1 MKSNIIDKA
10 LKSLNIQEHFIII
23 HSNLLAFFKKTHHNP
38 KKIWDIIYDN
48 YKDKTIIMPAFTFSI
63 CKNKKIVW
71 DYKKTKSETG
81 SLTEFFRNT
90 ISLKRTIHPIHSV
103 SIFGPNYKE
112 IPDHNCK
119 SSFGAGS
126 TWEWLSNNKNV
137 CNLSMGIGLN
147 GGATICHYPEQKHKV
162 DYRYFKFFKAKIIDK
177 KKNLSERKYSYYT
190 RIKNKKFEGINNW
203 KKCEIDLM
211 KNKILKQIKINE
223 IIFQKMNCFNAV
235 KFIAMKLNKNPNYLG
250 KLKKLKVL

>member
-23 HSNLLAFFKKTHHNP
+23 HSNLLAFFKKTDHNP
-38 KKIWDIIYDN
+38 KKVWDIIYDN

>member
-1 MKSNIIDKA
+1 MKINIIDKA

-38 KKIWDIIYDN
+38 KKVWDIIYDN

>member
-1 MKSNIIDKA
+1 MI
-10 LKSLNIQEHFIII
+10 
-23 HSNLLAFFKKTHHNP
+23 
-38 KKIWDIIYDN
+38 
-48 YKDKTIIMPAFTFSI
+48 
-63 CKNKKIVW
+63 
-71 DYKKTKSETG
+71 
-81 SLTEFFRNT
+81 
-90 ISLKRTIHPIHSV
+90 
-103 SIFGPNYKE
+103 
-112 IPDHNCK
+112 
-119 SSFGAGS
+119 
-126 TWEWLSNNKNV
+126 
-137 CNLSMGIGLN
+137 
-147 GGATICHYPEQKHKV
+147 
-162 DYRYFKFFKAKIIDK
+162 K